1 MEAHMK
7 SKRHALILEI
17 IASQDIETQES
28 LAQALE
34 QSGVK
39 VTQATVSRDIKELRL
54 VKVLTENGAYK
65 YAQADK
71 AESADG
77 SDDGMAGADHMVRF
91 FAQSVRSIAG
101 AGNLIVCK
109 TNTAAA
115 QTAAEFID
123 NLKWPEIVGTIA
135 GDNTVL
141 AIIQNIEDVDEVI
154 ARFEAM
160 IGKKA

>member
-1 MEAHMK
+1 MK

-34 QSGVK
+34 QNGMK

-65 YAQADK
+65 YAQAEKGD
-71 AESADG
+71 SADAT
-77 SDDGMAGADHMVRF
+77 DDTASGADHMLRF
-91 FAQSVRSIAG
+91 FAQSVRSIAS

-109 TNTAAA
+109 TNTATA
-115 QTAAEFID
+115 QAAAEFID
-123 NLKWPEIVGTIA
+123 NLKWPQIVGTIA

-141 AIIQNIEDVDEVI
+141 AIIQNIEDVDDVI
-154 ARFEAM
+154 AHFEAM